1 MGSGVRAPAGRRTM
15 TAPVPAANPLL
26 LGHAAVEQRW
36 RKVLESGRMPHGWLL
51 AGPPGIGKAT
61 FAYRM
66 ARRLL
71 AGSEAAAS
79 DDPSSAVFR
88 MVASGGHPDLKV
100 IDEPISPKDGKPK
113 ANVPVELVRLRMD
126 EMYKTA
132 AMDGHRVLL
141 LDPTVDLGASSANAL
156 LKLLEEPPPGVVLII
171 VAQPFLALPS
181 TIASR
186 CARLRLR
193 PLPPAAVVEGLRTLA
208 PEIGVDAAT
217 KLAELAGGSI
227 GRALFLHGIDW
238 PAQYV
243 RLLAELGDGRVLEA
257 ADRLLKLAGKTG
269 GILVAAELL
278 GHVVLRAARHAAGR
292 PAALALAADE
302 PRLLE
307 TLAGARSLDRCVA
320 LWDKLRRSAV
330 EAEALNL
337 DPMQTLVGLVHG
349 LVTAPA
355 GGRYA
360 SAR

>member
-1 MGSGVRAPAGRRTM
+1 MAGPA
-15 TAPVPAANPLL
+15 PAANPLL
-26 LGHAAVEQRW
+26 LGHEAAERRW
-36 RKVLESGRMPHGWLL
+36 RQVLDSGRMPHGWLL
-51 AGPPGIGKAT
+51 TGPPGVGKAT

-71 AGSEAAAS
+71 ADPGAAVDS
-79 DDPSSAVFR
+79 DDPASAVFR

-132 AMDGHRVLL
+132 AMDGRRVLL

-171 VAQPFLALPS
+171 VAQPFVALPP

-193 PLPPAAVVEGLRTLA
+193 PLPAATVIEGLHELA
-208 PEIGVDAAT
+208 PEVGADAAAR
-217 KLAELAGGSI
+217 LAELAGGSI

-238 PAQYV
+238 PAQYGRV
-243 RLLAELGDGRVLEA
+243 LAELGEGRTLEA
-257 ADRLLKLAGKTG
+257 ADRLLKLAGKAG
-269 GILVAAELL
+269 GVLVAAELL
-278 GHVVLRAARHAAGR
+278 GQVVFRAARHAAGR
-292 PAALALAADE
+292 PPALALSADE
-302 PRLLE
+302 PRLLA

-320 LWDKLRRSAV
+320 LWDKLRSSAV
-330 EAEALNL
+330 QAEALNL

-349 LVTAPA
+349 LVTPPA
-355 GGRYA
+355 GGRPA